1 MRAHK
6 QDVHWRVTQNPKSF
20 PYQPAINAKVYPDN
34 DIDDDGD
41 IELPR
46 GNHGYDPDF
55 VEEMDG
61 IMYAYGPDI
70 RDGTVIEEMD
80 MVDHY
85 GVLCHLLG
93 LEPRPN
99 NGTVEMYDEILNK
112 FDDDSSEE
120 EKAAGDDKDDDDDD
134 SKEENDKKAEKK
146 DGDDDDDDDD
156 NGSHHGDVSAIV
168 AMLTLALAIWLQF

>member
-1 MRAHK
+1 
-6 QDVHWRVTQNPKSF
+6 
-20 PYQPAINAKVYPDN
+20 
-34 DIDDDGD
+34 
-41 IELPR
+41 
-46 GNHGYDPDF
+46 
-55 VEEMDG
+55 
-61 IMYAYGPDI
+61 MYAYGPDI

-85 GVLCHLLG
+85 GVLCQLLG
-93 LEPRPN
+93 LEARPN

-134 SKEENDKKAEKK
+134 DSKEEGNKKGEKK

-156 NGSHHGDVSAIV
+156 DNGSYHGDVSAIV